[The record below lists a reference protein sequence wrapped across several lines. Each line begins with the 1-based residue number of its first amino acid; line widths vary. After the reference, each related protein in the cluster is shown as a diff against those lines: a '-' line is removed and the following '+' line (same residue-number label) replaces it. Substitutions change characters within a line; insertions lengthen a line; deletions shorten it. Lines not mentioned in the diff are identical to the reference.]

1 MRFNSL
7 YLDMQPLHNRVLIER
22 VDMPTKSR
30 IIIPDVAKE
39 ASKIAKVLRVG
50 HKVTDLKKGDIIL
63 VPGAAAKY
71 PDWETE
77 DLMLITVDDVGGIL
91 VDDDKPQKRTR
102 TN

>member
-1 MRFNSL
+1 MHFNPL
-7 YLDMQPLHNRVLIER
+7 YLDMQPLYNRVLIER

-30 IIIPDVAKE
+30 IIIPDTAKE

-50 HKVTDLKKGDIIL
+50 NKVMDLKRGDLIL

-77 DLMLITVDDVGGIL
+77 DLMLITIDDVGGIL
-91 VDDDKPQKRTR
+91 VDDDKPRKRTR
-102 TN
+102 AN